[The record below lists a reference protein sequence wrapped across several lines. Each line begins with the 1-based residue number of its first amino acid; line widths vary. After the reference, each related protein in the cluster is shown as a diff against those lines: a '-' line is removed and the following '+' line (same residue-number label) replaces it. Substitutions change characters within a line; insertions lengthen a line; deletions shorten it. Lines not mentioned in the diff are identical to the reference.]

1 VIPFTVVLLAV
12 LINLT
17 TQISHGQ
24 ISPAEV
30 LVVLTIL
37 NTNTN
42 TIVNLSLLALGVGDF
57 RGNGIG
63 YLLNLSCSAWLQ
75 ILLLWFWVKGRTV
88 LPLLDTS
95 NHTWLFVRVL
105 IDGWFRIFSSA
116 WVSFSVLCLLPMLRV
131 GLVFVGYSTKWW
143 RRHQAES
150 DIWVSF
156 DPLDLPSP
164 HSTRTSKFRVE
175 RERNSLSARQFV
187 PRWSIRRIGWTH
199 WKFSALALP
208 MLIAMVEMTIRYNG
222 LQRRMT

>member
-17 TQISHGQ
+17 TQISHRQ

-37 NTNTN
+37 NTN

-95 NHTWLFVRVL
+95 NHLWLFVRVR
-105 IDGWFRIFSSA
+105 IDGWFWIFSSA
-116 WVSFSVLCLLPMLRV
+116 WVGFTSFAHYSCS
-131 GLVFVGYSTKWW
+131 GLDWSSWAIRPNGCGGTT
-143 RRHQAES
+143 
-150 DIWVSF
+150 
-156 DPLDLPSP
+156 PSQ
-164 HSTRTSKFRVE
+164 TS
-175 RERNSLSARQFV
+175 
-187 PRWSIRRIGWTH
+187 G
-199 WKFSALALP
+199 
-208 MLIAMVEMTIRYNG
+208 
-222 LQRRMT
+222 